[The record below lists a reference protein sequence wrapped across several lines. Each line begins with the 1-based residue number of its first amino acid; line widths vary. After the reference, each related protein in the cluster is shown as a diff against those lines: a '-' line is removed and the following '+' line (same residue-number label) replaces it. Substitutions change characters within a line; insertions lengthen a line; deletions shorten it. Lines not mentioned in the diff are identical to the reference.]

1 MKKLFLLSTVL
12 ALYSSCY
19 NDSEEA
25 LYGDV
30 QCDTDVMSYIDDIE
44 PIITANCTSCHYG
57 VTPSAS
63 LNLDSFD
70 AVKLSALNTTNDGLV
85 NRVERLE
92 GESGAMPTNYRLT
105 QCQIDQIN
113 AWIDQGALNN

>member
-12 ALYSSCY
+12 ALFSSCY

-25 LYGDV
+25 LYGENY
-30 QCDTDVMSYIDDIE
+30 CDSDVMSYVDNIE
-44 PIITANCTSCHYG
+44 PIITENCTSCHSGY
-57 VTPSAS
+57 TPSAS

-70 AVKLSALNTTNDGLV
+70 AVKLIALNTTNDGLV

-113 AWIDQGALNN
+113 SWIDQGALNN

>member
-1 MKKLFLLSTVL
+1 MKKLFFLSAVL
-12 ALYSSCY
+12 ALFSSCY

-25 LYGDV
+25 LYGENY
-30 QCDTDVMSYIDDIE
+30 CDSDVMSYVDNIE
-44 PIITANCTSCHYG
+44 PIITANCTSCHSG
-57 VTPSAS
+57 ETPSAS

-70 AVKLSALNTTNDGLV
+70 AVKLSALNTTNDGLI

-113 AWIDQGALNN
+113 SWIDQGALNN